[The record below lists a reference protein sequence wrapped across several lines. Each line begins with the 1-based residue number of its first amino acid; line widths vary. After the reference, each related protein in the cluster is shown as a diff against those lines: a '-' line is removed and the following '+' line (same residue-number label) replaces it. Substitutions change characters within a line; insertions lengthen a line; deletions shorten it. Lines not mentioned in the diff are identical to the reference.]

1 MARSRL
7 AASVAMLI
15 AALIAAAP
23 ASASVPLTGT
33 GTGAILSVTTTS
45 VRTADGNIIQERD
58 LAGIVAGTLQGTFTE
73 HVRGVIHPSGLVT
86 FEGTITL
93 DGAVAGCGAGKLTL
107 GISGQGITG
116 APVTEAHIRVIDGG
130 SNTIPA
136 HGEGTLSQ
144 TGPALSYQLQY
155 QC

>member
-1 MARSRL
+1 MARSRVVASMVVLMAALLL
-7 AASVAMLI
+7 AAPVS
-15 AALIAAAP
+15 
-23 ASASVPLTGT
+23 ASAPMSGA
-33 GTGAILSVTTTS
+33 GTGAITGVSITS
-45 VRTADGNIIQERD
+45 VRTADGNVIQERD
-58 LAGIVAGTLQGTFTE
+58 LTGAVAGTLQGTFTE

-86 FEGTITL
+86 FEGTITFH
-93 DGAVAGCGAGKLTL
+93 GAVARCGTGTLAL

-130 SNTIPA
+130 SNTIAA
-136 HGEGTLSQ
+136 HGDGALSE